1 LFDLAA
7 MVKRMTLGAE
17 VHRTIE
23 RRNAEGKIGS
33 VELPRQLVFRARYI
47 ERIYE
52 DAIARMSA
60 R

>member
-1 LFDLAA
+1 